1 MKSFI
6 AIIVT
11 MFASQVFAADAPKAE
26 AKKDAPKAEAKKE
39 EAKKDAAKKQFKHIP
54 VSTVGSADRQDQ
66 NKVRIQTGIMIL
78 LYEVK

>member
-11 MFASQVFAADAPKAE
+11 MFASQVFAADAPKVE

-39 EAKKDAAKKQFKHIP
+39 EVKKVEAKKDAPKA
-54 VSTVGSADRQDQ
+54 
-66 NKVRIQTGIMIL
+66 
-78 LYEVK
+78 EVKK

>member
-39 EAKKDAAKKQFKHIP
+39 EAKKDAAKKQFKYFQ
-54 VSTVGSADRQDQ
+54 SALWEAQIDKTRTRFES
-66 NKVRIQTGIMIL
+66 KLVYL
-78 LYEVK
+78 